1 MLAEAF
7 DYSTFK
13 HIVAHRLNKTL
24 KLSTGF
30 FLSGLGGDKS
40 LVVPILRAQLTAGVV
55 GGEVYLAEQE
65 GVGIVGATV

>member
-7 DYSTFK
+7 NYSTLR
-13 HIVAHRLNKTL
+13 HIVTHRPNETL
-24 KLSTGF
+24 TPCKGF

-40 LVVPILRAQLTAGVV
+40 LVVPILRAQLIAGVV

-65 GVGIVGATV
+65 GVGIIGAAV